1 MGTIDMH
8 QTPYQPDAYSE
19 MFSELMEHPMNRNV
33 PFILLFGLALASGP
47 AVATSANPDRKVAVA
62 EASSESAAPAAAK
75 LGCAAPADY
84 AATVTAETQ
93 APNDAREGQS
103 GAAAPKVVFQLN
115 KAEDAPT
122 ILRFVTNYLAVEPN
136 AQVVVVGYAGGIDFM
151 MKDARD
157 PNGNPYVD
165 QLAALTDRG
174 VAFKVCNNTLKARNL
189 TSAAVSPPATV
200 VPGAVNEIIRLQ
212 TREGYAYF
220 QN

>member
-1 MGTIDMH
+1 
-8 QTPYQPDAYSE
+8 
-19 MFSELMEHPMNRNV
+19 MNRNV
-33 PFILLFGLALASGP
+33 TFILLLGLAIASGSAMATSASP
-47 AVATSANPDRKVAVA
+47 DGKVTVAVATS
-62 EASSESAAPAAAK
+62 EAAAPAPAN

-84 AATVTAETQ
+84 AATTAAEAQGAKSVPESQSQ
-93 APNDAREGQS
+93 A
-103 GAAAPKVVFQLN
+103 AAAPKVVFQLN

-136 AQVVVVGYAGGIDFM
+136 AQVAVVGYAGGIDFM
-151 MKDARD
+151 LKDARD
-157 PNGNPYVD
+157 PNGKPYAD

>member
-1 MGTIDMH
+1 
-8 QTPYQPDAYSE
+8 
-19 MFSELMEHPMNRNV
+19 MNRNV
-33 PFILLFGLALASGP
+33 TFLLLFGLAIAGGSAMATSASPDGKTTV
-47 AVATSANPDRKVAVA
+47 AVAT
-62 EASSESAAPAAAK
+62 SESAAPAAGN
-75 LGCAAPADY
+75 LGCAAPAEY
-84 AATVTAETQ
+84 TATASAEAQPTKS
-93 APNDAREGQS
+93 AREGQS

-136 AQVVVVGYAGGIDFM
+136 AQVAVVGYAGGIDFM
-151 MKDARD
+151 LKDARD
-157 PNGNPYVD
+157 PSGKPYAD

-212 TREGYAYF
+212 TREGYSYF

>member
-1 MGTIDMH
+1 MATSAS
-8 QTPYQPDAYSE
+8 PDGK
-19 MFSELMEHPMNRNV
+19 V
-33 PFILLFGLALASGP
+33 TV
-47 AVATSANPDRKVAVA
+47 AVAT
-62 EASSESAAPAAAK
+62 SESAAPAAGN
-75 LGCAAPADY
+75 LGCAAPAEY
-84 AATVTAETQ
+84 TAAATADAQ
-93 APNDAREGQS
+93 APKSAHEGQS

-136 AQVVVVGYAGGIDFM
+136 AQVAVVGYAGGIDFM
-151 MKDARD
+151 LKDARD
-157 PNGNPYVD
+157 PNGKPYAD